1 MKDFTSQQKEIVA
14 RKLGYDGPMQGF
26 DAFIASSPALEAKYA
41 AITGKF
47 IERMAKG
54 GLVKMKPKG
63 YAYGGPVYSDEQLFQ
78 QTGSWEKA
86 AELRDQQNQAAA
98 NIEAEKVALA
108 QELAGRMGSIT
119 LEFKAKASTDGRMI
133 GTISHKQI
141 VAALKNIHHIEVD
154 KRKFVDDFIVNAF
167 GLTRLRIELHKGV
180 LGQINVKVME
190 EKK

>member
-1 MKDFTSQQKEIVA
+1 MKVILLQAVKNLGKKDDVVEVA
-14 RKLGYDGPMQGF
+14 
-26 DAFIASSPALEAKYA
+26 S
-41 AITGKF
+41 
-47 IERMAKG
+47 
-54 GLVKMKPKG
+54 G
-63 YAYGGPVYSDEQLFQ
+63 YAENFLFPKRLAVALTNKGIQ
-78 QTGSWEKA
+78 I
-86 AELRDQQNQAAA
+86 RDQQNQVAA

-108 QELAGRMGSIT
+108 QELAGRIGSIT

-141 VAALKNIHHIEVD
+141 VDALKNIHHIEVD